1 MFSANKQ
8 KYVSSSQWTAQ
19 HHWPSNCL
27 VDVRDE
33 LITTFLF
40 NQQERDTSLGADGH
54 SDDLQFQ
61 KGIGRH
67 KSKACLKHQSVY
79 AVEFQVT
86 LLKIPS

>member
-33 LITTFLF
+33 LIIAFLF
-40 NQQERDTSLGADGH
+40 SQQERDTSLGADGH

-61 KGIGRH
+61 KGSGRR
-67 KSKACLKHQSVY
+67 KSKACLKRQ
-79 AVEFQVT
+79 
-86 LLKIPS
+86 